1 MQQVSRSLQFF
12 FSSSQFDSVDHI
24 LLSGGVAA
32 MSGIADLVESSLS
45 TPTTVVNPFSGMDVS
60 SKVDTSMLTNDTPSL
75 MIACGLALRSF
86 D

>member
-1 MQQVSRSLQFF
+1 MGATEMVGEKVGTAGATVSRG
-12 FSSSQFDSVDHI
+12 I